1 MRSDRT
7 YGYGA
12 VATLPVFAG
21 GRIVSGVEAAKA
33 LKARAGSELRGAE
46 QDVKMKVAERYV
58 NVLQAQRALEL
69 AELHERT
76 LQAHAADVEALQKGF
91 VVKTDRLAA
100 EVWVKNARQDV
111 IRARNALSLAK
122 SAYNREIG
130 RPLDAEARLE
140 EPALPRS
147 FRAARL
153 RSSSAPSER
162 TPPSRASGTP
172 TRRSPRRR
180 RPKRAPISRRWLWP
194 AAG

>member
-1 MRSDRT
+1 MTSDVKKLIGVLLAGTLAAGPLAAETLDDAWNAALSGSRVLEAARATEEAADAAVSAAERKHLPSVDLQANYLRLEEAPQMRFMGMSMPLAKDRT

-76 LQAHAADVEALQKGF
+76 LQA
-91 VVKTDRLAA
+91 
-100 EVWVKNARQDV
+100 
-111 IRARNALSLAK
+111 LSL
-122 SAYNREIG
+122 IH
-130 RPLDAEARLE
+130 
-140 EPALPRS
+140 
-147 FRAARL
+147 
-153 RSSSAPSER
+153 
-162 TPPSRASGTP
+162 
-172 TRRSPRRR
+172 
-180 RPKRAPISRRWLWP
+180 I
-194 AAG
+194 

>member
-1 MRSDRT
+1 MTSDVKKLIGVLLAGTLAAGPLAAETLDDAWNAALSGSRVLDAARATEEAADAAVSAAERKHLPSVDLQANYLRLEEAPQMRFMGMSMPLAKDRT

-76 LQAHAADVEALQKGF
+76 LQAHAADVEKLFKKGF
-91 VVKTDRLAA
+91 VVKTDRL
-100 EVWVKNARQDV
+100 R
-111 IRARNALSLAK
+111 
-122 SAYNREIG
+122 
-130 RPLDAEARLE
+130 
-140 EPALPRS
+140 PRS
-147 FRAARL
+147 
-153 RSSSAPSER
+153 
-162 TPPSRASGTP
+162 G
-172 TRRSPRRR
+172 
-180 RPKRAPISRRWLWP
+180 
-194 AAG
+194 